1 MLVRIVDGLG
11 PGEGRVEVYHDGVWG
26 TVCHDHWSVDDANV
40 VCKELG
46 YAHAIAYPDYS
57 AFGTGH
63 GQVGNPPKVH
73 IRLCVYMYNYMYNN

>member
-1 MLVRIVDGLG
+1 MDGLG

-26 TVCHDHWSVDDANV
+26 TVCQNHWSINDANV
-40 VCKELG
+40 VCKGLG

-63 GQVGNPPKVH
+63 GQVGNPT
-73 IRLCVYMYNYMYNN
+73 IYYMYVYMGESFNFRTLNI